1 MKFNDSDKDYFLHD
15 FSKDNGSDGGSPDTS
30 GRNVMDDSTDSRSPA
45 FDFGENA
52 GHDYESMPV
61 KPRRRGRRILIWFFI
76 IVICALGLTVW
87 IRYFVPYVT
96 ESQTTGFVTLVE
108 KRGIIFHTFEGEDRK
123 SVV

>member
-61 KPRRRGRRILIWFFI
+61 KPRHRGRRILIWFFI
-76 IVICALGLTVW
+76 IVI
-87 IRYFVPYVT
+87 
-96 ESQTTGFVTLVE
+96 
-108 KRGIIFHTFEGEDRK
+108 
-123 SVV
+123 